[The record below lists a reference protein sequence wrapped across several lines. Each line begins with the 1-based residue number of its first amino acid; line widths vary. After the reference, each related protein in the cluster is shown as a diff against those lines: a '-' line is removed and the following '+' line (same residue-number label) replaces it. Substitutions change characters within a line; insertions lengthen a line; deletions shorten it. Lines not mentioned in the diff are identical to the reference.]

1 MMNNNPMNQI
11 MNALQQGVNP
21 NQIAMQLAQNNPSVR
36 QAMQLVNGKTP
47 EQVRD
52 MAFQMAKQRGVDLYQ
67 LARNMGIQL
76 PK

>member
-11 MNALQQGVNP
+11 MNALQRGVNP
-21 NQIAMQLAQNNPSVR
+21 NQIAMQLAQQNPAVR
-36 QAMQLVNGKTP
+36 QAMQMVNGKTP

>member
-1 MMNNNPMNQI
+1 MNNNPMNQI
-11 MNALQQGVNP
+11 MNALRQGVNP

-52 MAFQMAKQRGVDLYQ
+52 MALHMAKQRGIDLYQ
-67 LARNMGIQL
+67 FARNMGIQL

>member
-1 MMNNNPMNQI
+1 MMNNNPINQI

>member
-47 EQVRD
+47 EQVRN

>member
-1 MMNNNPMNQI
+1 MNNNPMNQI

>member
-11 MNALQQGVNP
+11 MNALQQGVSP

-36 QAMQLVNGKTP
+36 WAMQAVNGKTP
-47 EQVRD
+47 EQVRN
-52 MAFQMAKQRGVDLYQ
+52 MALQMAKQRGVDLYQ
-67 LARNMGIQL
+67 FARNMGIQL